1 MGIRSGQRVPVPS
14 AFKGAERYRWVT
26 SFGTDRN
33 GSVPIGTDGSAHTPH
48 RKVESVSA
56 DNEQAK
62 GKRGGLRRT
71 SWKPGIP
78 SPNPGGRPRSSY
90 DCAEKIRAADLSQDW
105 ITFELEKA
113 RDPKLPLSVRTDAWR
128 ALIDRGYS
136 KPAADLNVNP
146 GQGEHA
152 VDLSHFTTDEIATW
166 LALHEKAAIASDDTP
181 DGSVNRGSSP
191 QAVASADETPTTTTH
206 RPPAVHDVIATEPAA

>member
-1 MGIRSGQRVPVPS
+1 M
-14 AFKGAERYRWVT
+14 
-26 SFGTDRN
+26 
-33 GSVPIGTDGSAHTPH
+33 
-48 RKVESVSA
+48 SA
-56 DNEQAK
+56 DKEQAK

-71 SWKPGIP
+71 SWKPGGP

-113 RDPKLPLSVRTDAWR
+113 RNPELPLAVRTDAWR

-146 GQGEHA
+146 GQGEPE
-152 VDLSHFTTDEIATW
+152 VDLSRFTDAELATW
-166 LALHEKAAIASDDTP
+166 LALHEKATSGQQPEGA
-181 DGSVNRGSSP
+181 
-191 QAVASADETPTTTTH
+191 PTTTEGDE
-206 RPPAVHDVIATEPAA
+206 PAVPTTSPERAA